1 MKKKRLAIILVCLM
15 LIVLPSFCLTASANG
30 FGHIEVRVTLLT
42 FIPLRTAKVT
52 GENVLTHEIYEGYYD
67 KNGIYYINIP
77 YDFPMPEKKTIN
89 VKVSTNI
96 LGSQNET
103 VFDLMETELVHLDFN
118 FGWGF
123 PLLTKLLQYIFP

>member
-1 MKKKRLAIILVCLM
+1 M
-15 LIVLPSFCLTASANG
+15 LIALPSFCLTASANG

-52 GENVLTHEIYEGYYD
+52 GENVLTHETYEGHYYQ
-67 KNGIYYINIP
+67 NGIYYINIP
-77 YDFPMPEKKTIN
+77 YDYPKPETKTIN

-103 VFDLMETELVHLDFN
+103 VFDLMETDLVHLYFN
-118 FGWGF
+118 FGWDF
-123 PLLTKLLQYIFP
+123 PLLTKLLQYISS